1 MIILFEASNP
11 QGTDVGNIINVR
23 LPLQPNY
30 TRKKVKTKSLTM
42 GQQLAIKDRVKNL
55 GINQKPANTWFL
67 YRFTSKKSLF
77 DQPKSA
83 MRQFRPGVK

>member
-1 MIILFEASNP
+1 MIILCEASNP

-42 GQQLAIKDRVKNL
+42 GQQLAIKDRAKINSKNL
-55 GINQKPANTWFL
+55 TRNCRYMVCVSIFGSNF
-67 YRFTSKKSLF
+67 
-77 DQPKSA
+77 
-83 MRQFRPGVK
+83 MRKIPF

>member
-1 MIILFEASNP
+1 MIILCEASNP

-42 GQQLAIKDRVKNL
+42 GQQLAIKDRAKINSQNL
-55 GINQKPANTWFL
+55 CIDQKLSIYGLCIDFWL
-67 YRFTSKKSLF
+67 
-77 DQPKSA
+77 
-83 MRQFRPGVK
+83 

>member
-1 MIILFEASNP
+1 MIIPFEASNP

-42 GQQLAIKDRVKNL
+42 GQQLAIKERVKNCQYVVSVSIL
-55 GINQKPANTWFL
+55 EHPIL
-67 YRFTSKKSLF
+67 TS
-77 DQPKSA
+77 
-83 MRQFRPGVK
+83 